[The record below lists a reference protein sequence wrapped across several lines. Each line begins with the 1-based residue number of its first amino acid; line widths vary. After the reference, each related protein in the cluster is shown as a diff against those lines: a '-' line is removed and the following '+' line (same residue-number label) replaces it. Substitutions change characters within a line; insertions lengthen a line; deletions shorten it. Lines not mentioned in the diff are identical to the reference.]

1 MCMFDIAFIK
11 KMTTKLANVGFF
23 LYLCMI
29 LRTNVRSYAQAKP
42 TNAYINTKLYYYDDN

>member
-11 KMTTKLANVGFF
+11 KITTKLANVGFF

-29 LRTNVRSYAQAKP
+29 LRTERTLVRSSKTDKRIY
-42 TNAYINTKLYYYDDN
+42 